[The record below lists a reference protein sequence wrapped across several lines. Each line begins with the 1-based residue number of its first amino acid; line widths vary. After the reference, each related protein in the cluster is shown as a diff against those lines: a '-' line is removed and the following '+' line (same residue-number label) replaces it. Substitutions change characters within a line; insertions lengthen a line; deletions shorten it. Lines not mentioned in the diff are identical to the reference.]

1 MDIANPAEQL
11 HVEQQLLSK
20 ADSDIEQGWTRL
32 RDQEDLLSWL
42 QATGRD
48 TREAKRL
55 LQLMKSTLIEWERH
69 RGLIEQRVAYLQRQL
84 SLLD

>member
-1 MDIANPAEQL
+1 MVIANQAEQL

-32 RDQEDLLSWL
+32 RGQEDLLSWL

-48 TREAKRL
+48 TREAERL
-55 LQLMKSTLIEWERH
+55 VQLMKSTLIEWERH

-84 SLLD
+84 SQLH